1 MVMLLN
7 VVDYEQKIH
16 PGENSVLG
24 FLSYLTPSDP
34 VS

>member
-1 MVMLLN
+1 MVMVLS

-16 PGENSVLG
+16 PEGNSVLG
-24 FLSYLTPSDP
+24 FLSYLTLSNP